1 MSTQE
6 ANTETIFVSKLRKTE
21 TLPRGRVRQIF
32 DMVNLPGMQ
41 VVCISALGDDGDFAP
56 ISQEYQLANGAAY
69 DTLDDALLAWDDMSS
84 ELALLDTIGNAL
96 LRYGHGLIRPLWEHR
111 TQEQK
116 WQWITRARQFK
127 GIADSLGL
135 SITKDMRR

>member
-6 ANTETIFVSKLRKTE
+6 SNAETIFVSKLRKTE
-21 TLPRGRVRQIF
+21 TLPHARVRQIF

-41 VVCISALGDDGDFAP
+41 VICISHIGDDGEFEI
-56 ISQEYQLANGAAY
+56 ISQTYELANGAAY

-96 LRYGHGLIRPLWEHR
+96 LRHHHGLIRPLWEHR
-111 TQEQK
+111 TAEQK
-116 WQWITRARQFK
+116 WPWITRARQFK
-127 GIADSLGL
+127 GVAESLGL
-135 SITKDMRR
+135 SITQVRQ